1 MFASDFREKAREA
14 LRGKWKRMA
23 LLLLLATL
31 LGAGGGISISSV
43 LDVGSNLNLN
53 GAANAQLRRMLTV
66 LATLTAC
73 SSLWALFMGSWV
85 NVGLYGLGCRVL
97 DGETPRAG
105 MLFPKG
111 IYWKCVGM
119 SILRS
124 LIVFAWSLLLVVP
137 GIIAAYRYAMAD
149 YILAQHP
156 EMGVMEALNASKQC
170 MQGHK
175 GRLFCLQFSFIGWM
189 LLTMVPIYAVT
200 LLAAPLL
207 SVLGRDAALI
217 AMIVL
222 MVLCVLAMEV
232 ANLFLSAYMHMA
244 SVAFFRN
251 AERPQEWQQQ
261 ARQGWEE
268 TYADS
273 DPEAEA
279 AYDEAPA
286 GDPDRRVTSLTADET
301 VAKDVFMQHG
311 CSRKRMRDEGVLE
324 EYEALRVD
332 SSFEL
337 RWLREYA
344 NALMLRFSWEPEVL
358 DEILDLAA
366 EYAMDDLLTRA
377 LERVDRHI
385 RQQSLPDV
393 EILNMAGRVLA
404 LVVSGIFDEHP
415 DYVRRRREQVSDMA
429 DRLEVRLRGT
439 NPDGDWQRTL
449 QLVRQMCGQ
458 A

>member
-149 YILAQHP
+149 YILYRHP
-156 EMGVMEALNASKQC
+156 EMGVMEVLRESKER
-170 MQGHK
+170 MRGRK
-175 GRLFCLQFSFIGWM
+175 GRLFCLQISFIGWM
-189 LLTMVPIYAVT
+189 LLTMVPGYAALMIAT
-200 LLAAPLL
+200 LFVPDLGKSAAL
-207 SVLGRDAALI
+207 SVMLPIMAIGGL
-217 AMIVL
+217 VGL
-222 MVLCVLAMEV
+222 VGE
-232 ANLFLSAYMHMA
+232 LFLNAYMHVA

-251 AERPQEWQQQ
+251 ADQAQSGEQQ
-261 ARQGWEE
+261 AQKSWSEGD
-268 TYADS
+268 AAG
-273 DPEAEA
+273 DPGA
-279 AYDEAPA
+279 AWDDAPA
-286 GDPDRRVTSLTADET
+286 GDSDLRVTALTADET
-301 VAKDVFMQHG
+301 VARDVFMQHG
-311 CSRKRMRDEGVLE
+311 CSRKRMREEGVLE
-324 EYEALRVD
+324 AYEALHVD
-332 SSFEL
+332 ASFEL

-344 NALMLRFSWEPEVL
+344 NALMLRFGREPEAL

-377 LERVDRHI
+377 LERIDRHI
-385 RQQSLPDV
+385 RQQSLPDA

-404 LVVSGIFDEHP
+404 LVVSGTFDEHP
-415 DYVRRRREQVSDMA
+415 DFMRRRKEQVSDMA
-429 DRLEVRLRGT
+429 DRLEARLRET

-449 QLVRQMCGQ
+449 QLVRSMCGQ